1 MAYGKSRMKALPTDS
16 GGDAVEQRT
25 GAASSKAAGW
35 STVAFGV
42 SLLASTVAGT
52 VLFDACIIDLL
63 AIVVVVLSFYVLS
76 GSRKAAKWLSW
87 IMVAYALVWAIM
99 IVGSL
104 LTPWRI
110 TVGGRPVPE
119 PVLPW
124 ALGFIAAVGI
134 WAVINFFLLRRAITQ
149 AREAGVPPENAIRP

>member
-1 MAYGKSRMKALPTDS
+1 MAYEKSPMKVLSTDAE
-16 GGDAVEQRT
+16 GDAVEQRT

-42 SLLASTVAGT
+42 SLLASAVAGT
-52 VLFDACIIDLL
+52 VLFDVFIVDLL

-87 IMVAYALVWAIM
+87 IMVAYALVGAIM
-99 IVGSL
+99 IVGGL

-110 TVGGRPVPE
+110 KVGGRPVPE
-119 PVLPW
+119 TVLPW